1 VAACIE
7 GQRLNRKE
15 FAKRRRQL
23 MRMVGKGGI
32 AILPASQVKV
42 RNRDVEYYYRQDSDF
57 YYLTGFAEPEAVAV
71 LAPGRSSG
79 EYILFCRE
87 RDPKRE
93 VWDGRRVGPD
103 GAVADF
109 DADDAFPFSDIDE
122 ILPGIIEGCERVYY
136 SIGKHPEFDQRL
148 IGWVS
153 ELRGRGGGSHHTPDE
168 FITLDHLLH
177 DQRLYKSRAE
187 ISAMRR
193 AAKLAA
199 RAHKRAMGVCRPG
212 MHEFELEAEFQHEF
226 RRNSMQMAYQPI
238 VGSGPNACV
247 LHYIDND
254 RQMMDGDLVLV
265 DIGCEHDYYASDV
278 TRTFPVNGRFSDAQ
292 RTIYEIVLEAHQ
304 AALDHIAPGRHW
316 NEPHDAAVKVI
327 TRGLR
332 RIGLLKGQLTSLIRK
347 QAYKPYFMH
356 RTGHWLGLDV
366 HDVGDYKVADQWR
379 LLEPGMTMTV
389 EPGIYI
395 ADRSRGV
402 PKRWWGIGVRIEDD
416 VLVTRDG
423 NEILTRDLPRQPDEV
438 EALVGA
444 AAG

>member
-1 VAACIE
+1 M
-7 GQRLNRKE
+7 NRKE

-23 MRMVGKGGI
+23 MRMVGKGAI
-32 AILPASQVKV
+32 AILPASQIKM
-42 RNRDVEYYYRQDSDF
+42 RNRDVEYNYRQDSDF
-57 YYLTGFAEPEAVAV
+57 YYLTGFPEPEAVAV
-71 LAPGRSSG
+71 LAPGRPGG

-87 RDPKRE
+87 KDPQRE
-93 VWDGRRVGPD
+93 IWDGRRVGPN
-103 GAVADF
+103 GAVDEF
-109 DADDAFPFSDIDE
+109 DADDAFPISDIDE
-122 ILPGIIEGCERVYY
+122 ILPGIIENCERVYY
-136 SIGKHPEFDQRL
+136 SIGIHPEFDQRL

-153 ELRGRGGGSHHTPDE
+153 DLRGRGGRSHHTPDE

-187 ISAMRR
+187 ISTMRR
-193 AAKLAA
+193 AAKLAV

-226 RRNSMQMAYQPI
+226 RRNSTQMAYQPI

-247 LHYIDND
+247 LHYVDND

-292 RTIYEIVLEAHQ
+292 RTIYDIVLEAHQ
-304 AALDHIAPGRHW
+304 AALDNIAPGRHW

-327 TRGLR
+327 TKGLR
-332 RIGLLKGQLTSLIRK
+332 RIGLLKGQLTTLIRK
-347 QAYKPYFMH
+347 QAYQPYFMH

-366 HDVGDYKVADQWR
+366 HDVGDYKVSDQWR
-379 LLEPGMTMTV
+379 LLEPGMVMTV

-395 ADRSRGV
+395 ADRARGV
-402 PKRWWGIGVRIEDD
+402 AKRWWGIGVRIEDD
-416 VLVTRDG
+416 ILVTRDG
-423 NEILTRDLPRQPDEV
+423 NEVLTGDLPRQPDDV

-444 AAG
+444 ALG

>member
-1 VAACIE
+1 M
-7 GQRLNRKE
+7 NRKE

-32 AILPASQVKV
+32 AILPASQIKM
-42 RNRDVEYYYRQDSDF
+42 RNRDVEYNYRQDSDF
-57 YYLTGFAEPEAVAV
+57 YYLTGFPEPEAVAV
-71 LAPGRSSG
+71 LAPGRPGG

-87 RDPKRE
+87 KDPQRE
-93 VWDGRRVGPD
+93 IWDGRRVGPN
-103 GAVADF
+103 GAVDEF
-109 DADDAFPFSDIDE
+109 DADDAFPISDIDE
-122 ILPGIIEGCERVYY
+122 ILPGIIENCERVYY
-136 SIGKHPEFDQRL
+136 SIGIHPEFDQRL

-153 ELRGRGGGSHHTPDE
+153 DLRGRGGRSHHTPDE

-226 RRNSMQMAYQPI
+226 RRNSTQMAYQPI

-247 LHYIDND
+247 LHYVDND

-292 RTIYEIVLEAHQ
+292 RTIYDIVLEAHQ
-304 AALDHIAPGRHW
+304 AALDNIAPGRHW

-327 TRGLR
+327 TKGLR
-332 RIGLLKGQLTSLIRK
+332 RIGLLKGQLTTLIRK
-347 QAYKPYFMH
+347 QAYQPYFMH

-366 HDVGDYKVADQWR
+366 HDVGDYKVSDQWR
-379 LLEPGMTMTV
+379 LLEPGMVMTV

-395 ADRSRGV
+395 ADRARGV
-402 PKRWWGIGVRIEDD
+402 AKRWWGIGVRIEDD
-416 VLVTRDG
+416 ILVTRDG
-423 NEILTRDLPRQPDEV
+423 NEVLTGDLPRQADDV

-444 AAG
+444 ALG